1 MKKISLLLL
10 SAFTFT
16 GIYAQDITDA
26 LRYSQNEPQGTAR
39 FRALS
44 GAFGALGGDMS
55 AVGLNPAGSV
65 VFSHSNITV
74 TGSNANVKNET
85 LYFNEYTNTND
96 SNFSINQGGATLIFD
111 NRNSYSKWNKFAM
124 SFNYERTSNFNN
136 FWNARGLNTNDDG
149 NFSNSIASYFYDYAD
164 GQRLADISAINGES
178 IDRAYR
184 EIGNQFGYGNQQ
196 AFLGYESFI
205 LDPEFD
211 DDDNTTYFSNVAA
224 GNFYHD
230 YTYVATG
237 YNGKM
242 TFNFATQFED
252 KLSLGL
258 NLNSHFINYERTTA
272 LLEDN
277 NNTGSVVN
285 HINFRN
291 SLLTTGAGFSF
302 QLGGIYN
309 ITPDLRVGLIYDSPT
324 WYSIDEETTQYIS
337 TERDVSGVPTT
348 QIVDPRIINVLPR
361 YQLQTPSKITAS
373 LAYIIAKRGLISFD
387 YSNQNLANTEFGPT
401 YDPYFMDQNAFI
413 QNSLTNVSTYRVG
426 AEYRVI
432 DLLSLRGGYR
442 YEDSPYKDGVTVSDL
457 SGYSFGIGLN
467 FGNTKLDFTYDQAN
481 RSYQNNLY
489 NLNGG
494 GSPFASIDR
503 KNQNFTISLGFS
515 I

>member
-1 MKKISLLLL
+1 M
-10 SAFTFT
+10 
-16 GIYAQDITDA
+16 
-26 LRYSQNEPQGTAR
+26 
-39 FRALS
+39 
-44 GAFGALGGDMS
+44 
-55 AVGLNPAGSV
+55 
-65 VFSHSNITV
+65 
-74 TGSNANVKNET
+74 
-85 LYFNEYTNTND
+85 
-96 SNFSINQGGATLIFD
+96 SINYDRI
-111 NRNSYSKWNKFAM
+111 
-124 SFNYERTSNFNN
+124 SNFND

-149 NFSNSIASYFYDYAD
+149 NFSNSIASFFYDYAD

-184 EIGNQFGYGNQQ
+184 EIGNEFGFGNQQ
-196 AFLGYESFI
+196 AFLGYESYI

-211 DDDNTTYFSNVAA
+211 DDDNTAYFSNVAA
-224 GNFYHD
+224 GNFNHN
-230 YTYVATG
+230 YTYRATG

-242 TFNFATQFED
+242 SFNFATQFED

-258 NLNSHFINYERTTA
+258 NLNSHFINYERTSV
-272 LLEDN
+272 LDESN
-277 NNTGSVVN
+277 NNAGSVVN
-285 HINFRN
+285 HIDFRN
-291 SLLTTGAGFSF
+291 SLYTTGAGFSF

-309 ITPDLRVGLIYDSPT
+309 VTPDFRIGLVYDSPT
-324 WYSIDEETTQYIS
+324 WYSIDEETTQFIR
-337 TERDVSGVPTT
+337 TERDVSGVATT
-348 QIVDPRIINVLPR
+348 QVVDPQVINVLPR

-401 YDPYFMDQNAFI
+401 NDPYFMDQNI
-413 QNSLTNVSTYRVG
+413 YMQNTLTNVSTYRVG
-426 AEYRVI
+426 AEFRVI

-457 SGYSFGIGLN
+457 NGYSFGIGFS

-489 NLNGG
+489 NLIGG